1 MSQELTGKDWTQIRH
16 DYEHS
21 DRPVE
26 DICAEHGLSSGTLR
40 NRVRR
45 WGWTRRRPPLPREGP
60 PPAPAPPVA
69 PALDPSPACG
79 AGKAGG
85 AASFG
90 DQADAADVAGDR
102 PIAARLQGAIARLL
116 PAIEAAAARLGA
128 GPAPPRETERAARVL
143 ATLTRTLRELTDQQR
158 QHAADEAARRE
169 KSRDLDKIRRDLALK
184 LEAIVGAEDGA
195 DNGGAEP
202 PQG

>member
-1 MSQELTGKDWTQIRH
+1 MPPELTGKAWTQIRN

-26 DICAEHGLSSGTLR
+26 DICAEHGISSGTLR

-60 PPAPAPPVA
+60 PPAPTPPVA
-69 PALDPSPACG
+69 PTLYRSPACAG
-79 AGKAGG
+79 GKAGG

-90 DQADAADVAGDR
+90 DQADAADAAGDR
-102 PIAARLQGAIARLL
+102 PIAARLQGAVARLL
-116 PAIEAAAARLGA
+116 PAIEAAVAMLGA
-128 GPAPPRETERAARVL
+128 GPAHPRETERAARVL
-143 ATLTRTLRELTDQQR
+143 ATLTRALRELTDQQR
-158 QHAADEAARRE
+158 QHAADEAARVA
-169 KSRDLDKIRRDLALK
+169 KSFDLEKIRRDLALK
-184 LEAIVGAEDGA
+184 LEAIVGAD
-195 DNGGAEP
+195 DGGAEP